1 MVNKE
6 GILFISVIVFFS
18 ILYLVQLIAIGQIL
32 INGINNK
39 KSIKNESI

>member
-18 ILYLVQLIAIGQIL
+18 TLYLVQLIVIGQIL
-32 INGINNK
+32 INSINSK
-39 KSIKNESI
+39 KSI

>member
-6 GILFISVIVFFS
+6 GILFTSVIVFFS
-18 ILYLVQLIAIGQIL
+18 VLYLVQLIVIGRIL

-39 KSIKNESI
+39 KSI